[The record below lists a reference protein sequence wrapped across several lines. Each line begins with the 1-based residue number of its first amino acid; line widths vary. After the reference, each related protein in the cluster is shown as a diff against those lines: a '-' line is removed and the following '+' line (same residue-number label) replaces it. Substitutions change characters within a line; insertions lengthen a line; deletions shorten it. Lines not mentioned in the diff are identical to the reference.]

1 MKVVEICQTFSM
13 INGDG
18 VEEEREDMGGMKRRR
33 NRGIEIEKSDEKK
46 ATAFRGLSLNVG
58 LQGKNKYIEIL
69 ITIILCY
76 TMLIIL
82 HPTPKKRLDS
92 RYALPI
98 NILLKLKFCLF

>member
-1 MKVVEICQTFSM
+1 MSNVSM

-46 ATAFRGLSLNVG
+46 ATAFRALALNVG
-58 LQGKNKYIEIL
+58 LQGKKYIEIL

-82 HPTPKKRLDS
+82 HPTPQKKARLKICIV
-92 RYALPI
+92 YKYFVEIEVLFI
-98 NILLKLKFCLF
+98 LKLIS